1 MNDTTNIVST
11 FNGVLKS
18 LVKGQDYVKSP
29 PAGPP
34 DDLGILT
41 DDELEALQQTTF
53 GENLRDKTHSYKS
66 ISLIE
71 EPSPKKVTLPNGDD
85 LKNLNVCGIDG
96 SNQRVERSTFY
107 FLLTRAAIIE
117 FRYSKTNQKPYFY
130 NKLIDK
136 NAVVW
141 VDGNVFKEDIRLQ
154 TVPLPKDANVLNEIN
169 KNGSLP
175 FLVTYSPKTIDKSPS
190 SHALGW
196 AVKLQQALEMQ
207 CLKYIPLDIET
218 ICIKDGPLFSTSISP
233 QETIDGLNT
242 IFQWQN
248 QVLICSS
255 KRVRDSRL
263 LVEAIQGNVGL
274 RNYWFPNQN
283 ITDQTIQHVSTDS
296 ILLPRILKPG
306 YRTPLMEAV
315 PRSRKAVVENEPRLM
330 PLTCYYLSR
339 HQPYTYIRIEIPKF
353 MWQRDKI
360 KIEKAISIVAWQ
372 HEIGHKAPLVQ
383 LTADLRCQ
391 LGYEKDILE
400 KQTLSY
406 LFKNGLNFP
415 ENY

>member
-18 LVKGQDYVKSP
+18 LVNGQDYVKSP

-41 DDELEALQQTTF
+41 DEELQALQQTTF
-53 GENLRDKTHSYKS
+53 GENLRDKTYSYEL

-71 EPSPKKVTLPNGDD
+71 EPIPKKVKLPNGDD

-154 TVPLPKDANVLNEIN
+154 TIPLSKNANVLNEIN
-169 KNGSLP
+169 RNEILP
-175 FLVTYSPKTIDKSPS
+175 FLVTYSPETVDKSPS

-233 QETIDGLNT
+233 QETIDGLNP

-248 QVLICSS
+248 QILICSS

-263 LVEAIQGNVGL
+263 LVEAIQGNVEL
-274 RNYWFPNQN
+274 RNYWFPDQN

-306 YRTPLMEAV
+306 FRTPMMEAV

-330 PLTCYYLSR
+330 PLTCYYLSQ
-339 HQPYTYIRIEIPKF
+339 HQPYTFIRIEIPKF
-353 MWQRDKI
+353 MWERDKS
-360 KIEKAISIVAWQ
+360 KVEKAISVVAWQ
-372 HEIGHKAPLVQ
+372 HELGHKAPLVQ
-383 LTADLRCQ
+383 LTADIRCQ

-406 LFKNGLNFP
+406 LYKNGLNFP